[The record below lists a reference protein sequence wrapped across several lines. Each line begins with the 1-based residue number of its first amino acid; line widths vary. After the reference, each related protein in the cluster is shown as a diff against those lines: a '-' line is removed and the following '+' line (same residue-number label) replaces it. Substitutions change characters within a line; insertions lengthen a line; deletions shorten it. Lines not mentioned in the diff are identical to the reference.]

1 MSITFV
7 LEEFSF
13 TNGRF
18 IALSPKSYYSYDE
31 DTKKIKTG
39 HKGVHHAE
47 AKKFTLDTFVDC
59 LYNDRAVEVTSREL
73 RRNKQQQMIFNVT
86 RKKGLNPIFKKFRV
100 QEDKISCLPLCKQGK
115 YLYFCVTLCNLDVDT
130 I

>member
-1 MSITFV
+1 MCKLQVSITFI

-18 IALSPKSYYSYDE
+18 IALSPKSYYSFDA

-47 AKKFTLDTFVDC
+47 AKKFTLDTYIDC
-59 LYNDRAVEVTSREL
+59 LYNDLQVKVISREL
-73 RRNKQQQMIFNVT
+73 RRNKQQQMIYYTTTKN
-86 RKKGLNPIFKKFRV
+86 GLNSIFKKFRV
-100 QEDKISCLPLCKQGK
+100 QEDKISCLPLCKNGK
-115 YLYFCVTLCNLDVDT
+115 FL
-130 I
+130 

>member
-1 MSITFV
+1 MCKLCN

-39 HKGVHHAE
+39 HKGIPHAE
-47 AKKFTLDTFVDC
+47 ARKLRLDHYIDC
-59 LYNDRAVEVTSREL
+59 LYNDVEVKVISREL
-73 RRNKQQQMIFNVT
+73 RRNKQQQMIYYTTTKN
-86 RKKGLNPIFKKFRV
+86 GLNSIFKKFRV
-100 QEDKISCLPLCKQGK
+100 QEDKISCLPLCKNGK
-115 YLYFCVTLCNLDVDT
+115 FL
-130 I
+130 